1 MTTRP
6 AALKPA
12 AVGRASN
19 LLARQNEP
27 SHLERLRAYSYRYKV
42 AQRWRTQRLFGTL
55 VFAAAAPVIA
65 WQAERAVSDL
75 LAAVAAGW
83 LVLGRTALEQLER
96 RAYLR
101 AVRQQELYD
110 VQLFGLPWNATL
122 CGPEPV
128 RSDIASDAGHL
139 PMNARRNKHYLDW
152 FTVDLSNLRYP
163 VDVLVCQHQA
173 LAWSRK
179 DRQAYAAFLLG
190 CGLLWLV
197 LGLTVAVLL
206 HLTLAEYL
214 VALFLPTAP
223 AMLDTGEL
231 GSNLLKSAGVGE
243 GVERGVEAAVST
255 GRGNATAVSLQDCRS
270 FQDAVFNNRA
280 QSPRV
285 PHWFYRLRRHRSNTL
300 TRAAAG
306 T

>member
-1 MTTRP
+1 MTTKP

-19 LLARQNEP
+19 LLARQNE
-27 SHLERLRAYSYRYKV
+27 SAHLERLRAYSYRYKV
-42 AQRWRTQRLFGTL
+42 AQRWRTLRLLGTL
-55 VFAAAAPVIA
+55 VFAAIAPVIA
-65 WQAERAVSDL
+65 WRADKGVSDV

-110 VQLFGLPWNATL
+110 VKLFGLPWNATL

-128 RSDIASDAGHL
+128 RSDITSDAGHP
-139 PMNARRNKHYLDW
+139 PMNARRNKRYLDW
-152 FTVDLSNLRYP
+152 FTVDLSGVRHP
-163 VDVLVCQHQA
+163 VDVLICQHQA

-179 DRQAYAAFLLG
+179 DRQAYAAFLIVS
-190 CGLLWLV
+190 GLLWLL
-197 LGLTVAVLL
+197 LGLTVAVQL

-231 GSNLLKSAGVGE
+231 GSSFLKSAGVGE
-243 GVERGVEAAVST
+243 GVERRVEVAVAA
-255 GRGNATAVSLQDCRS
+255 GRGTRPQSISKTAARS
-270 FQDAVFNNRA
+270 RTRSSTIAPNPRAFRTGSIASDAA
-280 QSPRV
+280 DQTP
-285 PHWFYRLRRHRSNTL
+285 
-300 TRAAAG
+300 
-306 T
+306 